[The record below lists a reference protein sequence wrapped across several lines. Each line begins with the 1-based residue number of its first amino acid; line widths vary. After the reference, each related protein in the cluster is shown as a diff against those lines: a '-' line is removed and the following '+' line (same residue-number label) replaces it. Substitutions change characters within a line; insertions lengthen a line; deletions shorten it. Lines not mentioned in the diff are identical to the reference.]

1 MVCLLTLRDFLC
13 CRIATS
19 QLSLRAPNALLLCAA
34 LLLPVALAHAAN
46 ETITWGFSPTPTAV
60 AISVGQTVTWSG
72 DLNFHPVR
80 ITDATFATL
89 GAIQSSGG
97 ASYARSFSAP
107 GTYYF
112 MCALHG
118 ASMPTTVTVACAP
131 RSTLAVLDIDGN
143 GLVEATTDGLLM
155 LRYMLG
161 LRGSAL
167 TAGALG
173 VCASRDAAAS
183 ESYLATRVVP

>member
-1 MVCLLTLRDFLC
+1 MVSLPTLRGFVL
-13 CRIATS
+13 RVIA
-19 QLSLRAPNALLLCAA
+19 SLRSAWCARNAMLLSAA
-34 LLLPVALAHAAN
+34 LLLPTTLVHAAN

-80 ITDATFATL
+80 VTDVTFTTL
-89 GAIQSSGG
+89 GPIQSSGG
-97 ASYARSFSAP
+97 TSFARTFATP
-107 GTYYF
+107 GVYYF
-112 MCALHG
+112 MCAAHG

-131 RSTLAVLDIDGN
+131 PSTLAVLDIDGD
-143 GLVEATTDGLLM
+143 GRVEATTDGLLL
-155 LRYMLG
+155 LRYLLG

-167 TAGALG
+167 AAGALG
-173 VCASRDAAAS
+173 LCASRDAAAI

>member
-1 MVCLLTLRDFLC
+1 MVWLPTLRDFVL
-13 CRIATS
+13 RVIA
-19 QLSLRAPNALLLCAA
+19 SLRLTWRARNALLFGAA
-34 LLLPVALAHAAN
+34 LLLSATLAHAAN

-80 ITDATFATL
+80 MTDSTFTTL
-89 GAIQSSGG
+89 GPIQSSGG

-107 GTYYF
+107 GIYYF

-118 ASMPTTVTVACAP
+118 ASMPTTVTVVCAP
-131 RSTLAVLDIDGN
+131 PPALAVLDIDGN
-143 GLVEATTDGLLM
+143 GLVEATSDGLLL
-155 LRYMLG
+155 LRYLLG

-167 TAGALG
+167 TSGALG
-173 VCASRDAAAS
+173 VCASRDAAAI

>member
-1 MVCLLTLRDFLC
+1 MLCVRTPPDFVL
-13 CRIATS
+13 
-19 QLSLRAPNALLLCAA
+19 QLIVSLRLAQRVDKVLLLCAA
-34 LLLPVALAHAAN
+34 LVLPVALAHAAN

-80 ITDATFATL
+80 MTDATFTTL
-89 GAIQSSGG
+89 GPIQSSGG

-107 GTYYF
+107 GIYYF

-131 RSTLAVLDIDGN
+131 PSPLAVLDIDGN
-143 GLVEATTDGLLM
+143 GLVEATTDGLLL
-155 LRYMLG
+155 LRYLLG

-167 TAGALG
+167 TMGALG
-173 VCASRDAAAS
+173 VCASRDAAAI

>member
-1 MVCLLTLRDFLC
+1 MVCLPTLPDFVSC
-13 CRIATS
+13 QIAS
-19 QLSLRAPNALLLCAA
+19 WQLIRRVGRALLLCAA
-34 LLLPVALAHAAN
+34 LLLPTTALHAAN

-80 ITDATFATL
+80 MTDATFATL
-89 GAIQSSGG
+89 GPIQSAGG
-97 ASYARSFSAP
+97 ASYARTFSTP
-107 GTYYF
+107 GVYYF
-112 MCALHG
+112 MCAAHG

-131 RSTLAVLDIDGN
+131 PSTLAVLDLEGY
-143 GLVEATTDGLLM
+143 GRVEATTDGLLL

-167 TAGALG
+167 PAGALG
-173 VCASRDAAAS
+173 VCASRDAAAI